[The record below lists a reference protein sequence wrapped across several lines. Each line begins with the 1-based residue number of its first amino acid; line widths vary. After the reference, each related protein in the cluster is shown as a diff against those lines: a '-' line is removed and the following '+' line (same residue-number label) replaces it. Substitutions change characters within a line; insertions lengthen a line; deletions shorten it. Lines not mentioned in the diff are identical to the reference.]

1 MIEGTRARKIHQRFA
16 FNINFEVLAMNI
28 AHAIRNWWRNR
39 RLMHYGLRAAELNDV
54 DFILAEVL
62 AGTHA
67 GHYVAQQQESLR
79 AMLTDVIQ
87 LHKYARRS
95 DNAPMEILFAR
106 LWIYGAERDNTVGFL
121 LVSET
126 EPGSAIC
133 QHELY
138 MMGVRRDRR
147 GTGHGQ
153 QLLRLCLSAYRDMV
167 LYARCLPC
175 SDTMF
180 HLLKRNHF
188 QHFQTMRQGTRALV
202 WRQNKI
208 ADSLLD
214 FATENGISCHTV
226 V

>member
-1 MIEGTRARKIHQRFA
+1 
-16 FNINFEVLAMNI
+16 
-28 AHAIRNWWRNR
+28 
-39 RLMHYGLRAAELNDV
+39 
-54 DFILAEVL
+54 
-62 AGTHA
+62 
-67 GHYVAQQQESLR
+67 
-79 AMLTDVIQ
+79 MLTDVIQ